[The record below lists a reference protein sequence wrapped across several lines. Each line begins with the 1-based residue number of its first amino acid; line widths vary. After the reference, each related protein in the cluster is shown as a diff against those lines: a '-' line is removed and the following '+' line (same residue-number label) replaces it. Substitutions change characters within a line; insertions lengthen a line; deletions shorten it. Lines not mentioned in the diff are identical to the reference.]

1 MKMILEFFSLTIS
14 MRFLLLQTLMRL
26 KQVVKIR
33 INDDLI
39 YKLGILSHYLSC
51 GLHEVV
57 LDRHLDLVTLTC
69 LIKDRKKK
77 YLNN

>member
-1 MKMILEFFSLTIS
+1 
-14 MRFLLLQTLMRL
+14 MRL
-26 KQVVKIR
+26 KQVVKNR

-39 YKLGILSHYLSC
+39 YKLGDSFTLAC
-51 GLHEVV
+51 GLHEEV